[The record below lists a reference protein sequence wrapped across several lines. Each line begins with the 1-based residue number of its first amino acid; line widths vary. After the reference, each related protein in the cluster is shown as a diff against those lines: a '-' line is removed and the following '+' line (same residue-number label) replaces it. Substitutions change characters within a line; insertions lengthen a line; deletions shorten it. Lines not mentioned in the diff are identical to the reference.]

1 MKNNRNKFSARTLA
15 LFAAAILLMSTGG
28 FWGTRA
34 ALNAVS
40 PNGDATL
47 ETNAID
53 IDMVGAD
60 NKALDTENIMSD
72 VKKVIPGS
80 NYDKG
85 IKVQNKA
92 ADAYVRVV
100 VQKYW
105 KDAKGNKTNE
115 IEPTQIMLLNGGK
128 DITDDKWTSGG
139 GWIRSKDESTAETEV
154 FYYSSMLKSG
164 ATSDPLFTAVRV
176 DEKVLSKVTTNPP
189 QQGKDENH
197 TIITYKYKYDGY
209 SLCISA
215 EAQAVQTHSAV
226 KAMKSLWGVDA
237 SMSGDSI
244 TGISR

>member
-1 MKNNRNKFSARTLA
+1 MKNRRNKFSARTLA

-72 VKKVIPGS
+72 VEKVIPGR
-80 NYDKG
+80 NYDKTV
-85 IKVQNKA
+85 KVKNNA

-100 VQKYW
+100 VTKYW
-105 KDAKGNKTNE
+105 EDDKGEKTNE
-115 IEPTQIMLLNGGK
+115 IEPKQIMLMNSGV
-128 DITDDKWTSGG
+128 DITDAKWTSDG
-139 GWIRSKDESTAETEV
+139 GWIRSTAESTPETEV

-164 ATSDPLFTAVRV
+164 ATSDPLFTQVRV
-176 DEKVLSKVTTNPP
+176 NENVLADFSTKEEKVDK
-189 QQGKDENH
+189 NH
-197 TIITYKYKYDGY
+197 TNITYEYTFNGY

-226 KAMKSLWGVDA
+226 KAMKSLWGVDV

-244 TGISR
+244 TGISK

>member
-1 MKNNRNKFSARTLA
+1 MKNRRNKFSARTLA

-28 FWGTRA
+28 LMGTRA
-34 ALNAVS
+34 ALNVIS

-53 IDMVGAD
+53 IDVVDAD
-60 NKALDTENIMSD
+60 DSVVEQSD
-72 VKKVIPGS
+72 LMRGIDKVIPGR
-80 NYDKG
+80 NYDKTV
-85 IKVQNKA
+85 KVKNNA

-100 VQKYW
+100 VTKYW
-105 KDAKGNKTNE
+105 EDDKGEKTNE
-115 IEPTQIMLLNGGK
+115 IEPTQIMLMNSGV
-128 DITDDKWTSGG
+128 DITDAKWTSGG

-176 DEKVLSKVTTNPP
+176 NENVLADFSIKEEKVDK
-189 QQGKDENH
+189 NH
-197 TIITYKYKYDGY
+197 TNITYEYTFNGY

-226 KAMKSLWGVDA
+226 KAMKSLWGVDV

-244 TGISR
+244 TGISK

>member
-1 MKNNRNKFSARTLA
+1 MKNRRNKFSARTLA

-28 FWGTRA
+28 LMGTRA
-34 ALNAVS
+34 ALNVIS

-53 IDMVGAD
+53 IDVVDAD
-60 NKALDTENIMSD
+60 DSVVEQSD
-72 VKKVIPGS
+72 LMGGIDKVIPGR
-80 NYDKG
+80 NYDKTV
-85 IKVQNKA
+85 KVKNNA

-100 VQKYW
+100 VTKYW
-105 KDAKGNKTNE
+105 EDDKGEKTNE
-115 IEPTQIMLLNGGK
+115 IEPTQIMLMNSGVN
-128 DITDDKWTSGG
+128 ITDAKWTSGG
-139 GWIRSKDESTAETEV
+139 GWIRSTAESTPETEV

-164 ATSDPLFTAVRV
+164 ATSDPLFTQVRV
-176 DEKVLSKVTTNPP
+176 NENVLADFSTKEEKVDK
-189 QQGKDENH
+189 NH
-197 TIITYKYKYDGY
+197 TNITYEYTFNGY

>member
-1 MKNNRNKFSARTLA
+1 MKNRRNKFSARTLA

-72 VKKVIPGS
+72 VEKVIPGR

-105 KDAKGNKTNE
+105 KDADGNKTNE

-128 DITDDKWTSGG
+128 DITDDEWTSGG
-139 GWIRSKDESTAETEV
+139 GWIRSTDESTAETEV

-164 ATSDPLFTAVRV
+164 ATSDPLFTQVRV
-176 DEKVLSKVTTNPP
+176 NEAVLSDFDTEETTAD
-189 QQGKDENH
+189 GH
-197 TIITYKYKYDGY
+197 TTITYKYTYDGY

-244 TGISR
+244 TGISK

>member
-1 MKNNRNKFSARTLA
+1 MKNRRNKFSARTLA
-15 LFAAAILLMSTGG
+15 LFAAAILLMTTGG
-28 FWGTRA
+28 FWGARA

-53 IDMVGAD
+53 IDVVGAD
-60 NKALDTENIMSD
+60 DKALDTENIMSD
-72 VKKVIPGS
+72 VEKLVPGR

-85 IKVQNKA
+85 IKVQSKA
-92 ADAYVRVV
+92 ADAYVRIV

-105 KDAKGNKTNE
+105 KDADGNKTNE
-115 IEPTQIMLLNGGK
+115 IEPTEIMLLNGGK
-128 DITDDKWTSGG
+128 DITEDTWTSGS
-139 GWIRSKDESTAETEV
+139 GWLRSADESTPETDV
-154 FYYSSMLKSG
+154 YYYSSMLKSG
-164 ATSDPLFTAVRV
+164 ATSDPLFTQVRV
-176 DEKVLSKVTTNPP
+176 NEDVLSDFYTDPP
-189 QQGKDENH
+189 KDEGDGH
-197 TIITYKYKYDGY
+197 TTITYHYTYDDY

>member
-1 MKNNRNKFSARTLA
+1 MKDNRKKLSTRTLA

-28 FWGTRA
+28 LMGTRA
-34 ALNAVS
+34 ALNVIS

-53 IDMVGAD
+53 IDVVDAD
-60 NKALDTENIMSD
+60 NSVVEPSNLMEGID
-72 VKKVIPGS
+72 KVIPGR
-80 NYDKG
+80 NYDKTV
-85 IKVQNKA
+85 KVKNNA

-100 VQKYW
+100 VTKYW
-105 KDAKGNKTNE
+105 EDDKGEKTNE
-115 IEPTQIMLLNGGK
+115 IEPTEIELINGGK
-128 DITDDKWTSGG
+128 DITGDDGTSGA
-139 GWIRSKDESTAETEV
+139 WIRSKAESTAETDV

-164 ATSDPLFTAVRV
+164 ATSEPLFTAVRV
-176 DEKVLSKVTTNPP
+176 DEKVLSEVTTNPP
-189 QQGKDENH
+189 QQGEDENH

-244 TGISR
+244 TGISK